1 MEMGVSINT
10 LNEIYYFHFE
20 NANQNYE
27 LKPNW
32 FRETYMLKI
41 KSVYKEKE
49 CM

>member
-1 MEMGVSINT
+1 MGESINT
-10 LNEIYYFHFE
+10 LNEIYYFYFE

-41 KSVYKEKE
+41 KSVCKEKE
-49 CM
+49 RM